1 MKKLSTKI
9 ITILALCIALNIV
22 GSNIALLLKLL
33 IYLDTIGT
41 ILAASLAG
49 PVGGVTVGALTS
61 IIVGLTTDLF
71 SLYYLPVQLIVGLV
85 AGMVYSHYAADT
97 FKKLWW
103 LAIIIS
109 LPATLVSSAITLFL
123 FHSITSSGSAI
134 IVQILAKLGLGKGL
148 AVFLVQV
155 GTDYLDRLVAIYVV
169 SLVYKALKSRI
180 SLGVT
185 KY

>member
-22 GSNIALLLKLL
+22 GSNIALLLKLP

-71 SLYYLPVQLIVGLV
+71 SLYYLPVQLIVGLI
-85 AGMVYSHYAADT
+85 AGIVYSHYAADT
-97 FKKLWW
+97 LK
-103 LAIIIS
+103 AM
-109 LPATLVSSAITLFL
+109 
-123 FHSITSSGSAI
+123 
-134 IVQILAKLGLGKGL
+134 
-148 AVFLVQV
+148 
-155 GTDYLDRLVAIYVV
+155 VV
-169 SLVYKALKSRI
+169 SYHHFFTSYFSKFCHYFIFIPRH
-180 SLGVT
+180 
-185 KY
+185 Y

>member
-22 GSNIALLLKLL
+22 GSNIALLLKLP

-71 SLYYLPVQLIVGLV
+71 SLYYLPVQLIVGFI
-85 AGMVYSHYAADT
+85 AGMVYLHYAADT

-123 FHSITSSGSAI
+123 FHGITSSGSAI

>member
-22 GSNIALLLKLL
+22 GSNIALLLKLP

-41 ILAASLAG
+41 
-49 PVGGVTVGALTS
+49 
-61 IIVGLTTDLF
+61 
-71 SLYYLPVQLIVGLV
+71 
-85 AGMVYSHYAADT
+85 
-97 FKKLWW
+97 
-103 LAIIIS
+103 
-109 LPATLVSSAITLFL
+109 
-123 FHSITSSGSAI
+123 
-134 IVQILAKLGLGKGL
+134 KGL

>member
-22 GSNIALLLKLL
+22 GSNIALLLKLP

-71 SLYYLPVQLIVGLV
+71 SLYYLPVQLIVGLI

-97 FKKLWW
+97 F
-103 LAIIIS
+103 
-109 LPATLVSSAITLFL
+109 
-123 FHSITSSGSAI
+123 
-134 IVQILAKLGLGKGL
+134 KGL

>member
-22 GSNIALLLKLL
+22 GSNIALLLKRP

-71 SLYYLPVQLIVGLV
+71 SLYYLPVQLIVGLI
-85 AGMVYSHYAADT
+85 AGMIYSHYAADT
-97 FKKLWW
+97 FKNLWW

-123 FHSITSSGSAI
+123 FHGITSSGSVI
-134 IVQILAKLGLGKGL
+134 IVYILDILGIASGF
-148 AVFLVQV
+148 AVFVVQV
-155 GTDYLDRLVAIYVV
+155 RTDYLDRLVAIYVV
-169 SLVYKALKSRI
+169 LLVYKALKSRM
-180 SLGVT
+180 SLRVT

>member
-22 GSNIALLLKLL
+22 GSNIALLLKLP

-49 PVGGVTVGALTS
+49 PVGGVTAS

-71 SLYYLPVQLIVGLV
+71 SLYYLPVQLIVGLI
-85 AGMVYSHYAADT
+85 AGIVYSHYAADT

-123 FHSITSSGSAI
+123 FHGITSSGSAI

>member
-9 ITILALCIALNIV
+9 ITILALCITLNIV
-22 GSNIALLLKLL
+22 GSNIALLLKLP

-71 SLYYLPVQLIVGLV
+71 SLYYLPVQLIVGFI
-85 AGMVYSHYAADT
+85 AGLVYSRYAADT

-109 LPATLVSSAITLFL
+109 LPATLLSSAITLFL
-123 FHSITSSGSAI
+123 FHGITSSGSAI
-134 IVQILAKLGLGKGL
+134 IVQILAKLGLSKGL

-169 SLVYKALKSRI
+169 SLVYKAFKSRM